1 MTRLLTPTW
10 GAARP
15 MPGAA
20 WTVST
25 MSRARRTIS
34 SVDGV
39 HGLRPPGQ
47 DRVADDEDFAHGHA
61 AYFTRK
67 RMAEATKGARTDE
80 VRAP

>member
-1 MTRLLTPTW
+1 MILLLTPTW

-34 SVDGV
+34 SVIVV
-39 HGLRPPGQ
+39 HGFRSPGQ
-47 DRVADDEDFAHGHA
+47 DRIADDQDIAHGHA
-61 AYFTRK
+61 FILHENRL
-67 RMAEATKGARTDE
+67 
-80 VRAP
+80 